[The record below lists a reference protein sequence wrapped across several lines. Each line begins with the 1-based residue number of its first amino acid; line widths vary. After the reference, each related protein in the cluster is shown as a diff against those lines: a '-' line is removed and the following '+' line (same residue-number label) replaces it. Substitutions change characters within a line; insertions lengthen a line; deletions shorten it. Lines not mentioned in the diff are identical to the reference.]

1 MRGMQQGVFE
11 AGKVCVDF
19 CSRREDT
26 SFPGFSLPTEVSLSL
41 SWLFGSLGLSA
52 VPVPA

>member
-1 MRGMQQGVFE
+1 MRGTQRGVCK

-26 SFPGFSLPTEVSLSL
+26 LFPGFSLPKQVSLCL
-41 SWLFGSLGLSA
+41 SWLLGCRGLSA
-52 VPVPA
+52 VPFPA